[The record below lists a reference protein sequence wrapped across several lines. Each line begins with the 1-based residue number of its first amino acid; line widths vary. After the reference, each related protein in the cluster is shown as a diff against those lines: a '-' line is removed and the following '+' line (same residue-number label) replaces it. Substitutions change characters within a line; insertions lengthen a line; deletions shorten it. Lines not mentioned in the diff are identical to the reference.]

1 MRFVSSHPKDL
12 SDALIDAIKHND
24 VLCRHIH
31 LPVQHG
37 STKILH
43 AMNRRYTRE
52 QYLSL
57 VDRIRAALPDV
68 SLTTDVMLGFPG
80 ETDEDFEETLDLMK
94 TVRYENAFMYYYN
107 PREGTP
113 AAKMRDQIPLEV
125 KKARL
130 QKIIDMQLKIT
141 AEEMQKRV
149 GSTVKALVESVSRD
163 DEAELLA
170 KTERDERVAFK
181 AEKSLIGKFVR
192 LRLTELSGQTFKGA
206 LSK

>member
-1 MRFVSSHPKDL
+1 
-12 SDALIDAIKHND
+12 
-24 VLCRHIH
+24 
-31 LPVQHG
+31 
-37 STKILH
+37 
-43 AMNRRYTRE
+43 MNRRYTRE
-52 QYLSL
+52 HYLSL

-113 AAKMRDQIPLEV
+113 AAKMPNQIPLEV

-181 AEKSLIGKFVR
+181 AEKSLIGKFVE
-192 LRLTELSGQTFKGA
+192 LRLTELSGQTFKGQ
-206 LSK
+206 L